1 MQEESSDL
9 LGKVFSTTEETPEP
23 VWEDG
28 GEIFIGNVQKNKSR
42 KKWRIFVYYEIS
54 KAELLLTNF
63 VALKIQNY
71 EKKITEKF
79 KIPRKKFLSNFN

>member
-1 MQEESSDL
+1 MVERMGILILIVGLCLFVSFVIWIIYFMKMQEEESNL

-42 KKWRIFVYYEIS
+42 KKWRIFVY
-54 KAELLLTNF
+54 N
-63 VALKIQNY
+63 
-71 EKKITEKF
+71 
-79 KIPRKKFLSNFN
+79 

>member
-1 MQEESSDL
+1 MKMQEESSDL

-42 KKWRIFVYYEIS
+42 KKWRIFVY
-54 KAELLLTNF
+54 N
-63 VALKIQNY
+63 
-71 EKKITEKF
+71 
-79 KIPRKKFLSNFN
+79 